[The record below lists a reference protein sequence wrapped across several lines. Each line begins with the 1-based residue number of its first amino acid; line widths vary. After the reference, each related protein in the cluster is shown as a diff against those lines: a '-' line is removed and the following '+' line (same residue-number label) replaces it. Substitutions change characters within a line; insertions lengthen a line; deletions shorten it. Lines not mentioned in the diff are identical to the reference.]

1 MSKVSNRLDLKKR
14 TVYYHPN
21 SINPSTQE
29 RRNKYKLLVI
39 LVNKLDIYGFIVA
52 TTKRY
57 KRGVPESLTIMPSD
71 FEEIEPAYS
80 GKLVESYYCWDNVKD
95 TLQKMQ
101 DSFDFVDSSIIRKN
115 TLLPIVEPTENRR
128 APFTVQSSAYHKGLI
143 TESNEKWVEGMRG
156 YETLSSPS
164 TGQTYQVPINSWSLY
179 GPEGSGYY
187 RLLEDGKF
195 EKLQ

>member
-80 GKLVESYYCWDNVKD
+80 GKLVESYYCWDNCEVHKFVEIHNI
-95 TLQKMQ
+95 
-101 DSFDFVDSSIIRKN
+101 FDRVGKINITTFEALKSAKI
-115 TLLPIVEPTENRR
+115 NRR
-128 APFTVQSSAYHKGLI
+128 ADLNIFSPRRHIVQELVASEYDKAAEIARRFGL
-143 TESNEKWVEGMRG
+143 
-156 YETLSSPS
+156 
-164 TGQTYQVPINSWSLY
+164 
-179 GPEGSGYY
+179 
-187 RLLEDGKF
+187 
-195 EKLQ
+195 